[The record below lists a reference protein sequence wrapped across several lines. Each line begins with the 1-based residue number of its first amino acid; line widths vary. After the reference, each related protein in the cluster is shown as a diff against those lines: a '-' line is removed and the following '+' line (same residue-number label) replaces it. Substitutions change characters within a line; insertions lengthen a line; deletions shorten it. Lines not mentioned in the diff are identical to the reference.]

1 MIVYSNKMNIQEVI
15 SITHEKRNK
24 LKLAIKKMIENIH
37 KKILYYAKH
46 KKEACTYFIP
56 PMVEDF
62 PIYDRKTAICEI
74 YRVLNEEGY
83 IVTAFENGQ
92 LDICWNERLVG
103 KKLNSDRF
111 LLQQEEKR
119 VNTISKKTKV
129 INERFNFLA
138 NPNKV
143 VNEPT
148 LEEKIDQQVEHLLKQ
163 KDREQKQM
171 AKKVGNFT
179 KIMY

>member
-1 MIVYSNKMNIQEVI
+1 MNVQEII
-15 SITHEKRNK
+15 SLTHEKRNK
-24 LKLAIKKMIENIH
+24 LKIAIKKMIDNVH
-37 KKILYYAKH
+37 RKITYYAKH

-56 PMVEDF
+56 PMVDDF
-62 PIYDRKTAICEI
+62 PIFDRPTAINEI

-83 IVTAFENGQ
+83 IVTAYDNGQ
-92 LDICWNERLVG
+92 LDICWNERLVN

-119 VNTISKKTKV
+119 LNTFTKKTK
-129 INERFNFLA
+129 IIGERFNFLA

-148 LEEKIDQQVEHLLKQ
+148 LEQKIDKQVERLLKQ
-163 KDREQKQM
+163 KEHEQKQM
-171 AKKVGNFT
+171 SKKVGNFT